1 MPKKTRRMKQRTSLR
16 REIETDESIEE
27 MGAAKPVGVS
37 RMEANRGFTPLT
49 FDYSH
54 IYADLRRILF
64 FVLFFFTVL
73 VALSFVI
80 K

>member
-1 MPKKTRRMKQRTSLR
+1 MKQRASLR
-16 REIETDESIEE
+16 HEVETEE
-27 MGAAKPVGVS
+27 QIQQVGAVKSVAAP
-37 RMEANRGFTPLT
+37 RMEASRGFTPLT

-64 FVLFFFTVL
+64 FVLFFTAVL